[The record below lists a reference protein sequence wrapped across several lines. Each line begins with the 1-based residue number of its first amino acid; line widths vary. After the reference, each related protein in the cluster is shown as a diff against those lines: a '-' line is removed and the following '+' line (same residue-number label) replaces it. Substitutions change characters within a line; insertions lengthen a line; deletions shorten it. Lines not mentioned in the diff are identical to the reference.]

1 MVRTSLMTC
10 VLGGTRR
17 WLGVSLALALLAVVS
32 ASASAAQITIGHFNP
47 VSGGV
52 TWTNT
57 SPTGQL
63 LTGTVKVN
71 FTNDLTNTTFNNA
84 ILTISASSS
93 VPAVNAQDQPIN
105 VPTSTVVIKDST
117 NTTTLMNTT
126 FTGDLLAP
134 FSNNN
139 IAQLLGGN
147 VNYLTGSPT
156 TGVGTFSIFL
166 PNVSPNIVLTNG
178 IFSNFGADVGVGQ
191 FLLTVTRQISPVPE
205 PASVAMFGTGIA
217 AVGLLAHRRKRL
229 ARLAAA

>member
-117 NTTTLMNTT
+117 NTR
-126 FTGDLLAP
+126 P
-134 FSNNN
+134 
-139 IAQLLGGN
+139 
-147 VNYLTGSPT
+147 
-156 TGVGTFSIFL
+156 
-166 PNVSPNIVLTNG
+166 
-178 IFSNFGADVGVGQ
+178 
-191 FLLTVTRQISPVPE
+191 
-205 PASVAMFGTGIA
+205 
-217 AVGLLAHRRKRL
+217 
-229 ARLAAA
+229 